1 MYGKSIPED
10 MIFKHIFYNDTKELK
25 NLMRSLRTYNKRAYK
40 QLIFKERF
48 EELTFKQYKEH
59 LYVAEL
65 LTDEL
70 FEKVYGKCKVIAEIR
85 NEQAKVLWIEPQD
98 LLLAGFNRILE
109 TYKGVP
115 YRNEQDLF
123 KIKVVGGIKNGNKR
137 KNKKNIHRHN

>member
-1 MYGKSIPED
+1 
-10 MIFKHIFYNDTKELK
+10 MIFKHIFYDNTKELK
-25 NLMRSLRTYNKRAYK
+25 NSMVSLRTYNKRAYK

-48 EELTFKQYKEH
+48 EELTFKQFEGN

-70 FEKVYGKCKVIAEIR
+70 FEKVYGKCKVVCEIR
-85 NEQAKVLWIEPQD
+85 NEQAKVLWLEPKE
-98 LLLAGFNRILE
+98 LLIAGFRRILD

-137 KNKKNIHRHN
+137 KNKKNIYRHN

>member
-1 MYGKSIPED
+1 MN
-10 MIFKHIFYNDTKELK
+10 FKHIFYDDTKELK
-25 NLMRSLRTYNKRAYK
+25 NLMRSMRTYNKRAYK
-40 QLIFKERF
+40 QLIFKE
-48 EELTFKQYKEH
+48 LIFKQYKEN

-85 NEQAKVLWIEPQD
+85 NEQAKVLWLEPKE
-98 LLLAGFNRILE
+98 LLAAGFNRILD

>member
-1 MYGKSIPED
+1 MKGYVGKVNMDRNSPDI
-10 MIFKHIFYNDTKELK
+10 
-25 NLMRSLRTYNKRAYK
+25 LREESAEASAQATEEWIQACEKFEK
-40 QLIFKERF
+40 VKPILTPRF
-48 EELTFKQYKEH
+48 TPS
-59 LYVAEL
+59 V
-65 LTDEL
+65 TDEL

-98 LLLAGFNRILE
+98 LLLAGFSRILE

>member
-1 MYGKSIPED
+1 MYGKSIPKD
-10 MIFKHIFYNDTKELK
+10 MNFKHIFYDDTKELK
-25 NLMRSLRTYNKRAYK
+25 NLMRSMRTYNKRAYK
-40 QLIFKERF
+40 QLIFKE
-48 EELTFKQYKEH
+48 LIFKQYKEN

-85 NEQAKVLWIEPQD
+85 NEQAKVLWLEPKE
-98 LLLAGFNRILE
+98 LLAAGFNRILD

>member
-1 MYGKSIPED
+1 MYGKSIPKD
-10 MIFKHIFYNDTKELK
+10 MNFKHIFYDDTKELK
-25 NLMRSLRTYNKRAYK
+25 NLMRSMRTYNKRAYK

-48 EELTFKQYKEH
+48 EELTFNEYENN

-70 FEKVYGKCKVIAEIR
+70 FEKVYGKCKVICEIR
-85 NEQAKVLWIEPQD
+85 NNQAKVLWLEPKE
-98 LLLAGFNRILE
+98 LLKAGFNRILD

-123 KIKVVGGIKNGNKR
+123 KIKVVGGMKNGIKR
-137 KNKKNIHRHN
+137 KNKKDFHRYN